1 VSGDQ
6 LLIARLEQYSR
17 KNPLISIVSADR
29 LSYEGFDA
37 ALLPAALLLSPSFPR
52 TEALCRL
59 RAAGC
64 SLIGFGAPE
73 ALPGCFLAGCDEYL
87 RDPWNPE
94 ELAWRLRRLRKD
106 ARAAFRFTWGTVEL
120 HGLELRCPAGRCS
133 LCAQEQSILR
143 LLAGSRGEP
152 VSRETLYYGIWGR
165 LPSERS
171 RVVDMHVCS
180 LRRKLRRLFPGGSE
194 LIRSVRGVG
203 YLIAR

>member
-1 VSGDQ
+1 MSGDQ
-6 LLIARLEQYSR
+6 LLIARLEQYCR
-17 KNPLISIVSADR
+17 KNPLISIASADR
-29 LSYEGFDA
+29 PSYGGFDA
-37 ALLPAALLLSPSFPR
+37 ALLPAPLLLNPAFPKK
-52 TEALCRL
+52 EALCRL

-87 RDPWNPE
+87 RDPWSPE

-106 ARAAFRFTWGTVEL
+106 AGAVFRFSWGTVEL
-120 HGLELRCPAGRCS
+120 HGLELRCPAGSCP

-143 LLAGSRGEP
+143 LLAASRGEP

-165 LPSERS
+165 VPSERS
-171 RVVDMHVCS
+171 RVADMHVS
-180 LRRKLRRLFPGGSE
+180 TLRKKLRRLFPGGGE